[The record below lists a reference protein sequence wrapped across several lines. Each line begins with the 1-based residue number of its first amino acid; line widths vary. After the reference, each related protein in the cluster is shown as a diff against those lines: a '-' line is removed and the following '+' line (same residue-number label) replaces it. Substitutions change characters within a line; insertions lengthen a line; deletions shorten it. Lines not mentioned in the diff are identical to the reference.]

1 MSHSWIPL
9 LNLTSRRFTVR
20 RIRVTEEKTDGKDP
34 PLETED
40 QMKDIDQTL
49 EIEAEEK
56 EALRNLP
63 GNLHATTQR
72 AEVTDPLPRGI
83 LLVKVTEGEI
93 MREKVTGTL
102 LEMVEA
108 DHNQQTGTEIHP
120 SLATEDPPT
129 ALVTAIIVGMIK
141 RKIGTE
147 VEKEMFPKRGKEAEK
162 EVIVE
167 EGVDR
172 LRKVKIVT
180 VSALDVV
187 QPITGPPNAQFT
199 NHAHPLP
206 VLIAS
211 WTTKHPNAKP
221 LKSATQIMP
230 RFWLNLH
237 KNSSKTSLKH
247 RSSSFNTSKFQVQ

>member
-167 EGVDR
+167 EGADR
-172 LRKVKIVT
+172 LKNDLSHLKCY
-180 VSALDVV
+180 SA
-187 QPITGPPNAQFT
+187 
-199 NHAHPLP
+199 
-206 VLIAS
+206 
-211 WTTKHPNAKP
+211 
-221 LKSATQIMP
+221 QI
-230 RFWLNLH
+230 RNV
-237 KNSSKTSLKH
+237 
-247 RSSSFNTSKFQVQ
+247 R